1 MFWIALRDIP
11 SPPPNLAL
19 AKKNKKNRKKQPIFL
34 FVLIYTHHR
43 KYTRENYITNS
54 CSLGHFYKKNFRTNM
69 GRSLALL
76 DKNNFFMNIGY
87 SLIHFY
93 KKNFLPNIGSS
104 LGRVYKN
111 NFIRF
116 LLFGHFYEKN
126 FLTTIKNFLTP
137 IKKFPQNYK
146 KQKKL

>member
-34 FVLIYTHHR
+34 FVLIYTHHK

-54 CSLGHFYKKNFRTNM
+54 CSLGHFYKKTFRTNM

-116 LLFGHFYEKN
+116 LLFRT
-126 FLTTIKNFLTP
+126 LLW
-137 IKKFPQNYK
+137 KKFSHNYK
-146 KQKKL
+146 KFSHSYKKISSKL